1 MKLKLTFLTI
11 IFFGLGLYYLAQGG
25 IYPMAIVNNTIISKR
40 DFIKNYQAAAVYYR
54 NALKT
59 YAGKE
64 IKGKSANEFM
74 LELKR
79 AVLDSLIENVLIYS
93 ELKNQ
98 VGDQLT
104 ALLEDKIPPFKE
116 SAALTVYGLNAADF
130 KEIVLA
136 PQARK
141 EILENQLSL
150 KNKNLDDWLKSARK
164 SAKVYLFTFRVNWD
178 GEGVV
183 AK

>member
-25 IYPMAIVNNTIISKR
+25 IYPMALVNNTIISKR
-40 DFIKNYQAAAVYYR
+40 DFIRSYQAATVYYS

-79 AVLDSLIENVLIYS
+79 AVLDNLIENVLIYS

-104 ALLEDKIPPFKE
+104 ALLEDKIPPFQE

-136 PQARK
+136 PQARR

-150 KNKNLDDWLKSARK
+150 KNENFDDWLKFVRK

-178 GEGVV
+178 GEEVV
-183 AK
+183 AN